1 MREEVADQT
10 HASTRLV
17 DAFVDEPY
25 LAECARAWE
34 VTSELAQSIL
44 ETLDL
49 GAVDPTDEH
58 RLHCVDWLR
67 RAATYRMAP
76 QPPQLASA
84 SAEAL
89 APTVD
94 LLRHAAS
101 AYPRFL
107 DGTASGPSI
116 VLAGEG
122 IRLWNDYFQSC
133 NCLYRPL
140 NAAAAATVN
149 HLLRTGSG
157 TRILEVGAGTGGAT
171 AHLLAEWPDDLSGA
185 SDYTV
190 TDTSASLLVST
201 RRTHGERAP
210 SNVHLEF
217 RRFDF
222 DLTDDQGLAPRSFDL
237 VLAVNALHNAA
248 DLAST
253 LRNLRSLLRPGGAL
267 VLSESL
273 CAVGD
278 LVHQEFI
285 FNLLPMRADAYQRG
299 SRFYAEAAWRAHLD
313 AAGVAAEIQVNAT
326 GPELVMVAVAAVEA
340 EP

>member
-1 MREEVADQT
+1 MREALADQP
-10 HASTRLV
+10 HASAGHV
-17 DAFVDEPY
+17 DAFIDEPY

-44 ETLDL
+44 EALDL
-49 GAVDPTDEH
+49 GAVDPSDEH

-67 RAATYRMAP
+67 RAATYRMAL
-76 QPPQLASA
+76 QPPQRASA

-94 LLRHAAS
+94 LLRHGAS

-107 DGTASGPSI
+107 GGTASGPSI
-116 VLAGEG
+116 LLAGDG
-122 IRLWNDYFQSC
+122 IRLWHGYFQSR
-133 NCLYRPL
+133 NRLYRPL
-140 NAAAAATVN
+140 NAAAAATIN
-149 HLLRTGSG
+149 HLLRAGSG

-171 AHLLAEWPDDLSGA
+171 ADLLAEWPDDLSGA
-185 SDYTV
+185 YDYTV
-190 TDTSASLLVST
+190 TDTSAGLLSST

-210 SNVHLEF
+210 SNVRLEF

-237 VLAVNALHNAA
+237 VLAVNAVHNAA
-248 DLAST
+248 DLPST
-253 LRNLRSLLRPGGAL
+253 LRNLRSRLRPGGAL

-278 LVHQEFI
+278 LVHQELI
-285 FNLLPMRADAYQRG
+285 FNLLPMRADAYRRG
-299 SRFYAEAAWRAHLD
+299 SRFYAEAAWRAAFD

-326 GPELVMVAVAAVEA
+326 GPELVMVAVAAAEA
-340 EP
+340 KP

>member
-1 MREEVADQT
+1 MQDKTADRT
-10 HASTRLV
+10 HSDAGLV

-25 LAECARAWE
+25 LDACARAWE
-34 VTSELAQSIL
+34 VTSGLARSIL
-44 ETLDL
+44 EALDL

-58 RLHCVDWLR
+58 RLRCVDWLR
-67 RAATYRMAP
+67 QAAAYRMLPRPARF
-76 QPPQLASA
+76 ASP

-94 LLRHAAS
+94 LLRHVAG

-107 DGTASGPSI
+107 CGTTSGRSI
-116 VLAGEG
+116 LLAGEG
-122 IRLWNDYFQSC
+122 MRLWNGYFQSR
-133 NCLYRPL
+133 NWLYRPV
-140 NAAAAATVN
+140 NAAAAAAVD
-149 HLLRTGSG
+149 HVLRTGGG

-171 AHLLAEWPDDLSGA
+171 AHLLAEWPEDLSGA
-185 SDYTV
+185 YDYTV
-190 TDTSASLLVST
+190 TDTSVSLLAGT
-201 RRTHGERAP
+201 RRTHGGRAP
-210 SNVHLEF
+210 SNVRLGF

-222 DLTDDQGLAPRSFDL
+222 DLADDQGLAPKGFDV

-248 DLAST
+248 DLPSA

-273 CAVGD
+273 CATGD

-285 FNLLPMRADAYQRG
+285 FNLLPLRVDACRRK
-299 SRFYAEAAWRAHLD
+299 SRFYAQAAWRAHFD
-313 AAGVAAEIQVNAT
+313 AAGIAARFHVNAT
-326 GPELVMVAVAAVEA
+326 GPELVTVAVAEA

>member
-10 HASTRLV
+10 HASAGHV

-25 LAECARAWE
+25 LTECARAWE

-44 ETLDL
+44 EALDL
-49 GAVDPTDEH
+49 GAVDQTDGH

-67 RAATYRMAP
+67 RATTYRMAR
-76 QPPQLASA
+76 QPAQLASA
-84 SAEAL
+84 SAETL

-101 AYPRFL
+101 AYARFL

-116 VLAGEG
+116 LLAGEG
-122 IRLWNDYFQSC
+122 IRLWNGYFQSH
-133 NCLYRPL
+133 NRLYRPL

-149 HLLRTGSG
+149 HLLRAGSG

-171 AHLLAEWPDDLSGA
+171 AHLLAQWPDDLSGA
-185 SDYTV
+185 YDYTV
-190 TDTSASLLVST
+190 TDKSASLLVTT

-210 SNVHLEF
+210 SNVRLVF

-222 DLTDDQGLAPRSFDL
+222 DFTYDQGLAPRSFDL

-248 DLAST
+248 DLPAT
-253 LRNLRSLLRPGGAL
+253 LRTLSSLLRPGGAL

-278 LVHQEFI
+278 VVHQELI
-285 FNLLPMRADAYQRG
+285 FNLLPMRVDACQRG
-299 SRFYAEAAWRAHLD
+299 SRFYAEAAWRAHFD
-313 AAGVAAEIQVNAT
+313 AADVAGRNPGQRD
-326 GPELVMVAVAAVEA
+326 GPGAGDGGCRRLRG
-340 EP
+340 

>member
-1 MREEVADQT
+1 MADQT
-10 HASTRLV
+10 HVNAGSV

-25 LAECARAWE
+25 LDTCVRAWE
-34 VTSELAQSIL
+34 VTTELAQSIL
-44 ETLDL
+44 EALDL

-58 RLHCVDWLR
+58 RMHCVDWLR
-67 RAATYRMAP
+67 RAATYRMP
-76 QPPQLASA
+76 SQPSRLADS

-107 DGTASGPSI
+107 DGTASGQSI
-116 VLAGEG
+116 LLSGEG
-122 IRLWNDYFQSC
+122 MRLWNGYFQSR
-133 NCLYRPL
+133 NCLYEPL

-149 HLLRTGSG
+149 RILRTGNG

-171 AHLLAEWPDDLSGA
+171 AHLLAEWPNDLSGA
-185 SDYTV
+185 FDYTV

-201 RRTHGERAP
+201 RRAHGERAP
-210 SNVHLEF
+210 SNVRLRF

-222 DLTDDQGLAPRSFDL
+222 DLVDDQGLVPRSFDL
-237 VLAVNALHNAA
+237 VLAVNALHNAV
-248 DLAST
+248 DLPST
-253 LRNLRSLLRPGGAL
+253 LRNLRSLLRPGGTL

-273 CAVGD
+273 CAAGD

-285 FNLLPMRADAYQRG
+285 FNLLPMPADAYSRG
-299 SRFYAEAAWRAHLD
+299 SRFYAEAGWRAHFD
-313 AAGVAAEIQVNAT
+313 AAGIAAEIQVNAV
-326 GPELVMVAVAAVEA
+326 GPELVMVAVAPAEA